1 MKPRFIDIHAHILP
15 GLDDGAETIEDSI
28 ELARIA
34 ESNGVA
40 IIIATPHSYDH
51 NYEGSGFAEEVC
63 AAAEY
68 TQECINEAGINV
80 KLLTGM
86 EIFADRDTPRLL
98 RSGDLLPLA
107 GTRYALTEFSFDE
120 EPIWVTDV
128 LREAIAAG
136 YIPVIAHP
144 ERYNYVREN
153 PGIAYNWVRGGCLLQ
168 INRGSLIGR
177 FGPDA
182 RSTALR
188 LLRHGLV
195 SFTAT
200 DAHSPVARTTTMSD
214 AYAELKS
221 LLGSAAA
228 EELTC
233 TNAIKLIRGEII
245 TLPNARPFYSGTEI
259 F

>member
-98 RSGDLLPLA
+98 RSGDLHVKH
-107 GTRYALTEFSFDE
+107 AL
-120 EPIWVTDV
+120 
-128 LREAIAAG
+128 EA
-136 YIPVIAHP
+136 
-144 ERYNYVREN
+144 
-153 PGIAYNWVRGGCLLQ
+153 
-168 INRGSLIGR
+168 
-177 FGPDA
+177 
-182 RSTALR
+182 
-188 LLRHGLV
+188 
-195 SFTAT
+195 
-200 DAHSPVARTTTMSD
+200 
-214 AYAELKS
+214 
-221 LLGSAAA
+221 
-228 EELTC
+228 
-233 TNAIKLIRGEII
+233 
-245 TLPNARPFYSGTEI
+245 
-259 F
+259 